1 MHVYSMTY
9 QLLTASILNLAWRLV
24 VRSQN
29 VMNYI
34 LKNWIV
40 KKRLFWY
47 CSNYSTWK
55 NNHNLHFFLNCFASS
70 FFFFFP
76 VLVSI
81 IWDYL
86 PTTSLGTKTRQTLK
100 RVPNNNIHRPTVDS
114 DTHPY
119 EAVCCICHDQQTGM
133 EQTYQICVGA
143 SK

>member
-1 MHVYSMTY
+1 
-9 QLLTASILNLAWRLV
+9 
-24 VRSQN
+24 
-29 VMNYI
+29 MNYI
-34 LKNWIV
+34 LKKRIV

-55 NNHNLHFFLNCFASS
+55 NNHNLHFFKIVSPLL
-70 FFFFFP
+70 FFFFP
-76 VLVSI
+76 VLVS

-100 RVPNNNIHRPTVDS
+100 RVPNNNIHRPMVDS
-114 DTHPY
+114 DTRPY

>member
-1 MHVYSMTY
+1 MHMYSVTY

-24 VRSQN
+24 LRSQN

-34 LKNWIV
+34 LKNWIIV
-40 KKRLFWY
+40 KKRLVWY

-55 NNHNLHFFLNCFASS
+55 NNHNLHFFFNCFASS

-76 VLVSI
+76 VLVS

-114 DTHPY
+114 DTRPY